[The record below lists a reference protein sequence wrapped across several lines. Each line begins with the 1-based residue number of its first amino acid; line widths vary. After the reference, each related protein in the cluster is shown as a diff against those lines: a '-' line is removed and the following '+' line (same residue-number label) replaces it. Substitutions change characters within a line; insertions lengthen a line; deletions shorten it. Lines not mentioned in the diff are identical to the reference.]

1 LSSRPYHSLIFVNVT
16 AHSRHLILRSRI
28 HDDIST
34 HTRFLGINCN
44 ISAVSTEGVTLRTT
58 CTDRIVGS
66 VEIGI
71 EPQIIRPVFVVI
83 TRTRESCDLS
93 EIQESVHIFLVE
105 ARASFTVH
113 PIAFVAIP
121 LRIANAPTI
130 SALPIHARAA
140 VSICTD
146 SCIAGVT
153 IGARPA
159 NLAGVAIGSHPAN
172 HAGVT
177 IRARPLATA
186 NAPSVSAVSI
196 IACIRIALVTIL
208 AHPAIFAVGARRALK
223 VLEANT
229 PSVSAVSIHA
239 RTRIALFTIVARPA
253 RFTLGAS
260 GVRPVKV
267 AFASILSADS
277 IHARRI
283 ALVAIVAR
291 PAIFTLGA
299 SGVRPVKIALASII
313 TAVSIS
319 AQSRIALVTIY
330 TRPAIYTLGAC
341 GPSPV
346 KIAFASILCADS
358 INARTRIALFT
369 TVTRPA
375 IIATAPISTAIS
387 IDTCVWAGVHVRVTA
402 QSRHLALHCLD
413 ESLTLRNCPG
423 IWLHQT
429 SVVTL

>member
-16 AHSRHLILRSRI
+16 AHRRHLILRSRI

-121 LRIANAPTI
+121 LRITNAPTI

-260 GVRPVKV
+260 GVRPVK
-267 AFASILSADS
+267 
-277 IHARRI
+277 
-283 ALVAIVAR
+283 
-291 PAIFTLGA
+291 
-299 SGVRPVKIALASII
+299 IALASII